1 MKRKTSFPSVGCKSI
16 HSSIKMVTVSIL
28 SLLLAFA
35 LTACGDDS
43 SSKSEETKDNLGQD
57 YNDPIQDDNN
67 PGQDT
72 IVKNASIT
80 GAALKGPFKFDS
92 PLELHE
98 LLLVDDSLNY
108 SGNDY
113 IDEISS
119 NKGDFVIPRVN
130 LISPYAELVVEGLW
144 QNEVSGQWS
153 KTPLKLRALADLNEG
168 TEVNV
173 NLLTDLEYDRV
184 VNLVNNGYGVL
195 AAKKQAEFEIMT
207 AFGFATTI
215 ENAED
220 LKMFVDSADSKH
232 EANATLM
239 AISLLFL
246 GNRDE
251 SAIVESIDS
260 FKRDFTPDGS
270 WDDDQAKVE
279 MADWAES
286 FDNTVVRVNV
296 KSWNILNIPKFET
309 YLNVFWNNVYGLG
322 GCAENRYGALL
333 KNSNRLSRNYDVHYI
348 CVEDQW
354 RRATDYEKDTY
365 QWTDGKEGEI
375 KKGNVTGVD
384 YIFRKGT
391 WIAKNDDGDDEA
403 CDKTRT
409 GEKIAKNGLYY
420 ACENGIWKEI
430 DENDYYVVRNISVTG
445 SAQKGPFKFNSP
457 LKIKEM
463 RLRNESLA
471 YTGRVYEDEISSNTG
486 DFVVPKVSLVYPYAT
501 LEVRGLWRNEITG
514 GWSKDSMTLLALT
527 ELSHNANINI
537 LTHLEYD
544 RALNLVKKGYSVS
557 AAKTQADYEIMTAFA
572 IIPTTSNSEEKLT
585 FGEGADPTLL
595 ALAILFTGNR
605 NDSEIQKT
613 INNFKADI
621 AADGV
626 WNDEQTKAK
635 MADYA
640 ENFNS
645 SVVHT
650 NVKSWNISVIPDF
663 ETQLATFWNN
673 AYGLGGCATTRN
685 GLVLQNSNSL
695 SSNYR
700 VHYICESNVWRRA
713 TDYEKDT
720 YKWSKGATSEVK
732 KGNVTDSYYIY
743 NGSKWIVADR
753 ENDIGL
759 CKGSTGVVVKYDG
772 TYYICRSNSWV
783 AATALEYDTYKWTA
797 GTNGDVRRGSVNTDK
812 YYVYENG
819 FWRASS
825 GTIENNL
832 GACVKSRLGEVSKSG
847 NTYYTCKT
855 NGWETST
862 ALEYDTYC
870 LVAAKEGDVKKGC
883 VNTNKYYVYE
893 NETWRASSGTI
904 ENNLG
909 ACVTSR
915 LGDVGKSGNSYY
927 MCKTDGWQIAS
938 ALEYDTYGWGAGT
951 DGEVRPGSVNID
963 KYYVYENG
971 TWRVSTGTIEDNLG
985 VCVTSR
991 WGEVGK
997 SENTYYICKT
1007 DGWLSATKLE
1017 YDTYGLDC
1025 TEDKVGEIANGKVN
1039 ETYSYLC
1046 LTAGWE
1052 SLSEWSWNV
1061 PKEYRFNTAITYGTL
1076 VESAER
1082 GGQTYKTVTIGVGEN
1097 EQTWMAEN
1105 LNYYDETLDGQSWC
1119 FGSKNS
1125 ETTEKCAVTGRFY
1138 TWSAAIGKSQCGY
1151 GALCMFDGSRIQ
1163 GICPDGWHLPTIG
1176 EWKVLFSNVG
1186 GQDNAANVLKSKT
1199 GWRLNNNGADSF
1211 GFSALPA
1218 GVNRSYNLGLQ
1229 ASFWSSTQIGA
1240 QSSYG
1245 IYLYLDEVVISDYD
1259 KYYGQSVRCVK
1270 D

>member
-43 SSKSEETKDNLGQD
+43 SSKSEETKDNLDQD

-130 LISPYAELVVEGLW
+130 LVSPYAELVVEGLW
-144 QNEVSGQWS
+144 LNEVSGQWS
-153 KTPLKLRALADLNEG
+153 KEPLKLRALADLNES
-168 TEVNV
+168 TDVNV

-207 AFGFATTI
+207 AFGFSTTI

-251 SAIVESIDS
+251 SAIVESMDS

-322 GCAENRYGALL
+322 GCAENRYGTIV
-333 KNSNRLSRNYDVHYI
+333 KNSNRLSRNYEVHYI

-365 QWTDGKEGEI
+365 QWTDGKEGET
-375 KKGNVTGVD
+375 KKGNVTGAD
-384 YIFRKGT
+384 YIFRKGL
-391 WIAKNDDGDDEA
+391 WIAKSDDGDDES
-403 CDKTRT
+403 CDKTRA
-409 GEKIAKNGLYY
+409 GEKIVKDGQYY
-420 ACENGIWKEI
+420 ACESGIWKEI

-463 RLRNESLA
+463 RLRNETLA

-673 AYGLGGCATTRN
+673 AYGLGGCASTRN

-700 VHYICESNVWRRA
+700 MYYICESNVWRRA

-720 YKWSKGATSEVK
+720 YKWSKGTTGEVK

-743 NGSKWIVADR
+743 NGSKWVVADR

-759 CKGSTGVVVKYDG
+759 CKGSTGVVVKYEG

-797 GTNGDVRRGSVNTDK
+797 GANGDVRRGSVNTDK

-819 FWRASS
+819 SWRASS

-832 GACVKSRLGEVSKSG
+832 GACVKSRLGEVSKLG

-862 ALEYDTYC
+862 ALEYDTYG
-870 LVAAKEGDVKKGC
+870 LVCFSDKIGEI
-883 VNTNKYYVYE
+883 VNGGVNATNKYY
-893 NETWRASSGTI
+893 
-904 ENNLG
+904 
-909 ACVTSR
+909 
-915 LGDVGKSGNSYY
+915 
-927 MCKTDGWQIAS
+927 
-938 ALEYDTYGWGAGT
+938 
-951 DGEVRPGSVNID
+951 
-963 KYYVYENG
+963 
-971 TWRVSTGTIEDNLG
+971 
-985 VCVTSR
+985 
-991 WGEVGK
+991 
-997 SENTYYICKT
+997 
-1007 DGWLSATKLE
+1007 
-1017 YDTYGLDC
+1017 C
-1025 TEDKVGEIANGKVN
+1025 TANGWAMW
-1039 ETYSYLC
+1039 TD
-1046 LTAGWE
+1046 
-1052 SLSEWSWNV
+1052 WSWEV
-1061 PKEYRFNTAITYGTL
+1061 PKDARLNAAITYGTMIDSRDNK
-1076 VESAER
+1076 V
-1082 GGQTYKTVTIGVGEN
+1082 YKTIKIGD
-1097 EQTWMAEN
+1097 QTWMAEN
-1105 LNYYDETLDGQSWC
+1105 LNYADSSRTPSLKSKSWC
-1119 FGSKNS
+1119 FNNKPEN
-1125 ETTEKCAVTGRFY
+1125 CVVAGRLY
-1138 TWSAAIGKSQCGY
+1138 TWAAAIDSAKLYKEKSIDCGFGKMCV
-1151 GALCMFDGSRIQ
+1151 LPKIVQ
-1163 GICPDGWHLPTIG
+1163 GVCPLDWHLPTRT
-1176 EWKVLFSNVG
+1176 EWNMLVNEVG
-1186 GQDNAANVLKSKT
+1186 GRSIAGKILKSQS
-1199 GWRLNNNGADSF
+1199 GWNDNGNGSDSF
-1211 GFSALPA
+1211 GFSALP
-1218 GVNRSYNLGLQ
+1218 GGYYRSDDDNFVDDGSFAY
-1229 ASFWSSTQIGA
+1229 FWSATDFGLSTGDVA
-1240 QSSYG
+1240 FYFLLSGRSDSSTSSTG
-1245 IYLYLDEVVISDYD
+1245 DY
-1259 KYYGQSVRCVK
+1259 KLMGHSVRCVK